1 MKLFSTLL
9 LASLSSANGQGAQ
22 LLARWDMNEPTTSF
36 EADTNTFVFDY
47 VGTSPDNVG
56 GTGVTQHV
64 MYSYD
69 CKDDGTFTAQVP
81 PVTEVVVT
89 DGVEITEQLSTTTPA
104 HPQLRIKI
112 TPKTLAN
119 NNLIYDV
126 LTQDWL
132 TAYKAA
138 NNDENPPYTSVSG
151 YGDFASSEDLGKG
164 LAHMCLRYGIGKT
177 VTGFYEINFI
187 ETLIEVKY
195 DLTAGFSVDGFSVAP
210 KNREVVTEI
219 KSDYTLEAYLCNPA
233 STDTPEDF
241 NGNTYVWP
249 TADPQAA
256 GTAFNQ
262 GALIKICIKPIGQTR
277 IDGLYLEGITSYT
290 WKLYDEPGTSEIT
303 GVTQG
308 IDDGLSY
315 MSCFDVNG
323 SDSGNGPFD
332 YCTIESILYADFYK
346 VAGTVKGS
354 GEATLDFGAVPAAR
368 LLKAANSEEE
378 ARKLQEA
385 PSAEFDVSVSVSN
398 DAEGPGALK
407 TAGGIS
413 LNASA
418 FATLAALLS
427 AIMLA

>member
-9 LASLSSANGQGAQ
+9 LASLSSANGQGAA
-22 LLARWDMNEPTTSF
+22 LLARWDMSEPTTSF
-36 EADTNTFVFDY
+36 ESDTNTFVFDY
-47 VGTSPDNVG
+47 IGSSPDNVAAD
-56 GTGVTQHV
+56 TTMI

-69 CKDDGTFTAQVP
+69 CKDDGTFSAQVP

-89 DGVEITEQLSTTTPA
+89 EGIEILEQLSTTTPA

-119 NNLIYDV
+119 NNVIYDV
-126 LTQDWL
+126 LSEEWL
-132 TAYKAA
+132 ESYKAA
-138 NNDENPPYTSVSG
+138 NNNENPPYTSVSG
-151 YGDFASSEDLGKG
+151 YDNFASSDDLGKG
-164 LAHMCLRYGIGKT
+164 LAHMCFRYSIGKM
-177 VTGFYEINFI
+177 VPDFYEINFI
-187 ETLIEVKY
+187 ETLMEVKY

-210 KNREVVTEI
+210 KDRQTVTEI
-219 KSDYTLEAYLCNPA
+219 KSDYTLEAYLCNPDVA
-233 STDTPEDF
+233 DTEQDF
-241 NGNTYVWP
+241 NGNTYIWP
-249 TADPQAA
+249 VATPQAA
-256 GTAFNQ
+256 GTTFKQ
-262 GALIKICIKPIGQTR
+262 GSLIRICIKPVGQTR
-277 IDGLYLEGITSYT
+277 IDGLYLEEISSYT
-290 WKLYDEPGTSEIT
+290 WKLYDEPGTTEIT
-303 GVTQG
+303 EVTQG
-308 IDDGLSY
+308 IEDGLSY
-315 MSCFDVNG
+315 SACVDENG
-323 SDSGNGPFD
+323 SGAGTGPYD

-346 VAGTVKGS
+346 VAGTVKGN
-354 GEATLDFGAVPAAR
+354 GEAKLEFGVVPQAR

-385 PSAEFDVSVSVSN
+385 PSAEFDVSVSVTN

>member
-1 MKLFSTLL
+1 M
-9 LASLSSANGQGAQ
+9 
-22 LLARWDMNEPTTSF
+22 ARWDMSEPATSF
-36 EADTNTFVFDY
+36 EKESNTFVFDY

-56 GTGVTQHV
+56 GSGVTEHV

-69 CKDDGTFTAQVP
+69 CKDDGTFSAQLP
-81 PVTEVVVT
+81 PVTQVVVT
-89 DGVEITEQLSTTTPA
+89 DGVEISEQLSTTSPA

-119 NNLIYDV
+119 NNAIYDV
-126 LTQDWL
+126 LTENWL
-132 TAYKAA
+132 TSYKAA
-138 NNDENPPYTSVSG
+138 NNNENPTYTSVSG
-151 YGDFASSEDLGKG
+151 YGDFANSEDLGKG

-233 STDTPEDF
+233 STDAPQDF

-249 TADPQAA
+249 TANPQAE
-256 GTAFNQ
+256 GTQFNQ
-262 GALIKICIKPIGQTR
+262 GSLIKICIKPVGQTR
-277 IDGLYLEGITSYT
+277 TDGLYLEEISSYT
-290 WKLYDEPGTSEIT
+290 WQLYEVDETTKVTE
-303 GVTQG
+303 VTQG
-308 IDDGLSY
+308 IEDGLSY
-315 MSCFDVNG
+315 LDCVDVNG
-323 SDSGNGPFD
+323 SSAATGPYD

-346 VAGTVKGS
+346 VAGIVKGN
-354 GEATLDFGAVPAAR
+354 GEAKLEFGAVPTTR

-385 PSAEFDVSVSVSN
+385 PSAEFDVSVSVTN